1 MRVRICPLLQ
11 NRIAYLELHIL
22 LLNPSQSVFSTAFL
36 VDFEG
41 IPSFIVW
48 VGQLSIF
55 VSIWCFKHSG
65 VAILDH
71 DDLPGALLH
80 EDGTSSLMHS
90 SMVAQQSFV
99 SFSSWWLA
107 LSIFNLEPTHCF
119 SIKQACSRIL
129 LFLIAV
135 AALSF
140 IKYLLI
146 IQEHPWNL
154 IQPKVVVQGHRY

>member
-1 MRVRICPLLQ
+1 MRIRICPLLQ
-11 NRIAYLELHIL
+11 NGIANLELHIL
-22 LLNPSQSVFSTAFL
+22 LLNPSQSIFSATFL

-41 IPSFIVW
+41 VPSFIVW

-55 VSIWCFKHSG
+55 VSIWCFKHG
-65 VAILDH
+65 RVAILDH
-71 DDLPGALLH
+71 DNLSCALLH

-90 SMVAQQSFV
+90 SMVAQQSFI

-107 LSIFNLEPTHCF
+107 LSIFNLKPAHCF
-119 SIKQACSRIL
+119 PIKQACSCVL

-140 IKYLLI
+140 IEYLLI
-146 IQEHPWNL
+146 IQEHLWNL
-154 IQPKVVVQGHRY
+154 V